1 MLQAMNTRSFVL
13 TYLQTLTLQGEKR
26 LVIDNDARG
35 ILRSWMIAAKKG
47 IAAAPVPLQA
57 TAEPSI
63 AQQFG
68 AAEQS
73 TAPATSIFNPEVLE
87 EATKPVVEVEQ
98 DIYFRLPAG
107 DNAAA
112 WRYFETL
119 LPRWQPL
126 LDVSTLRNTFV
137 MGQGNRQADIMFVG
151 DAPGFKEEEL
161 GYPFAGAAGEK
172 LDGMLKAMGLTREGI
187 YLTYLVK
194 KRPALPRQTTNNR
207 TPNEHEIYVSAAA
220 LEAEIRLV
228 QPKVIVALGVVAAKG
243 LLKLGEIPLSA
254 YQAEA
259 RYTEEGKIPVI
270 VTHHPSYLLRTSDMA
285 ERRELWEEMLEVM
298 KMVGLPISA
307 KQAGYFLPK
316 A

>member
-1 MLQAMNTRSFVL
+1 MNSRSLVN
-13 TYLQTLTLQGEKR
+13 TYLQTLIQQGER
-26 LVIDNDARG
+26 RMAIDDDARG
-35 ILRSWMIAAKKG
+35 ILREWMIAAKKG
-47 IAAAPVPLQA
+47 ISRMTAPAQLATPVQQNEGSQAAAP
-57 TAEPSI
+57 
-63 AQQFG
+63 
-68 AAEQS
+68 AA
-73 TAPATSIFNPEVLE
+73 SIFNPDVLE
-87 EATKPVVEVEQ
+87 EATKPIEKPEEDV
-98 DIYFRLPAG
+98 YLRLPAG
-107 DNAAA
+107 DAVAA

-126 LDVSTLRNTFV
+126 MDVETLRSTFV

-172 LDGMLKAMGLTREGI
+172 LDGMLKAMGLSREGI

-228 QPKVIVALGVVAAKG
+228 QPKVIVALGVVAARG
-243 LLKLGEIPLSA
+243 LLKLGEIPLTA

-259 RYTEEGKIPVI
+259 RYTAEGKIPVV
-270 VTHHPSYLLRTSDMA
+270 VTHHPSYLLRTSDLA
-285 ERRELWEEMLEVM
+285 ERRELWEEMLGVM
-298 KMVGLPISA
+298 KLVGLPISE

-316 A
+316 S